1 MKKVTF
7 YIDGQ
12 NFFHALDSCIRKYN
26 LDIKPQVNWLTLAKT
41 FLRQQDNE
49 VLTAI
54 NYFSAFYTPNI
65 EIYRQQQRYVSQL
78 QQVGVNIILGK
89 YKFKEKY
96 CPICRKTH
104 KGYEEKETDINIALK
119 FFADAVDNIFDRAV
133 LVSADTDLV
142 PLIKII
148 KNRFPNKSISLAI
161 PPQRDKYSKELIQN
175 VDNAKMITLKRI
187 RPHIF

>member
-78 QQVGVNIILGK
+78 QQVGVNVILGK
-89 YKFKEKY
+89 YKVKKKY
-96 CPICRKTH
+96 CPVCKKTH
-104 KGYEEKETDINIALK
+104 TGYEEKETDINIALR
-119 FFADAVDNIFDRAV
+119 FFADAVDNNFDRAV

-142 PLIKII
+142 PLIKLI
-148 KNRFPNKSISLAI
+148 KNRFPDKTVSLAI

-175 VDNAKMITLKRI
+175 VNNAKRLTFKRI
-187 RPHIF
+187 RPHIL